1 MDSGQ
6 NDVHAVEALDGR
18 RPVLGDPGHVDDVNL
33 EPALDYAGRRTACA
47 VSRSFRPCCERFG
60 RFPGI
65 AWSTRLFSGKGS
77 WQQQLENVINQTGM
91 EIKVSLPS

>member
-6 NDVHAVEALDGR
+6 NDAHAVEALDGR

-33 EPALDYAGRRTACA
+33 EPASIMLAAGQLARIKEFPTLLRAFRQ
-47 VSRSFRPCCERFG
+47 VSRN
-60 RFPGI
+60 
-65 AWSTRLFSGKGS
+65 RLVHSIIFGKGS